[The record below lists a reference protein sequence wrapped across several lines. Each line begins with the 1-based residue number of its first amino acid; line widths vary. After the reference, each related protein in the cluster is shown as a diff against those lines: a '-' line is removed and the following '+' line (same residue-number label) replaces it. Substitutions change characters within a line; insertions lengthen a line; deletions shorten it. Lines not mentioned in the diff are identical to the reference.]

1 MQDLV
6 EPRLLEPSTSEVMVK
21 AITNGSEIA
30 FRLEWL
36 DESQS
41 DMPGPRHFIDG
52 CAVQLPSKVDPN
64 VPAPQMGEV
73 GKTVE
78 ISYWRADWQAIVEG
92 RADNINAIYP
102 NASIDHYPAEAQPL
116 ENNPQAQAEAAARY
130 APARALGS
138 RRSGPR
144 EQPVEDLIAE
154 GPSTLSP
161 APNAVSKGKGVKTP
175 KGWGRC
181 HLAAVTR
188 WLLSRD
194 AVPDRVCCLGRLP
207 HRGWSK
213 KDANRL
219 GAVDLKVRT
228 ENMAVIS
235 DLMKVHKV
243 IDELFFEH
251 QRALL
256 HFDFE
261 KALGLLNAYESTLFS
276 HMADEENILLP
287 VYEKRAD
294 FPAAGAPK
302 LYYDDHAKMRSHL
315 GLFKQTIRDMQ
326 SEPELDRVLLQ
337 LLDREAFYLRLCSH
351 HDRREADY
359 LYPILDALLADE
371 EKYEMLER
379 VRLRGERH

>member
-1 MQDLV
+1 MRFVTSLTILALLFATSCNKVQVPTPEVNVAQVKEITLDPNAAVWDAVSLHASKMILQDLV

-102 NASIDHYPAEAQPL
+102 NASIDHYPAEAKPL
-116 ENNPQAQAEAAARY
+116 ENNPQAQAETAARY
-130 APARALGS
+130 APARALGN

-175 KGWGRC
+175 KGW
-181 HLAAVTR
+181 AV
-188 WLLSRD
+188 
-194 AVPDRVCCLGRLP
+194 
-207 HRGWSK
+207 
-213 KDANRL
+213 
-219 GAVDLKVRT
+219 
-228 ENMAVIS
+228 VIS
-235 DLMKVHKV
+235 RPMP
-243 IDELFFEH
+243 
-251 QRALL
+251 A
-256 HFDFE
+256 
-261 KALGLLNAYESTLFS
+261 GFS
-276 HMADEENILLP
+276 
-287 VYEKRAD
+287 
-294 FPAAGAPK
+294 AATPSQIAFAVWEGSHIEVGAR
-302 LYYDDHAKMRSHL
+302 KMRTGWVPL
-315 GLFKQTIRDMQ
+315 
-326 SEPELDRVLLQ
+326 
-337 LLDREAFYLRLCSH
+337 
-351 HDRREADY
+351 
-359 LYPILDALLADE
+359 IL
-371 EKYEMLER
+371 K
-379 VRLRGERH
+379 

>member
-1 MQDLV
+1 MRFVTSLTILALLFATSCTKVQIPTPEVNVAQVKEITLDPNAAVWDAVSLHASKMILQDLV

-36 DESQS
+36 DASQS

-102 NASIDHYPAEAQPL
+102 NASIDHYPAEAKPL
-116 ENNPQAQAEAAARY
+116 ENNPQAQAETAARY

-175 KGWGRC
+175 KGW
-181 HLAAVTR
+181 AV
-188 WLLSRD
+188 
-194 AVPDRVCCLGRLP
+194 
-207 HRGWSK
+207 
-213 KDANRL
+213 
-219 GAVDLKVRT
+219 
-228 ENMAVIS
+228 VIS
-235 DLMKVHKV
+235 RPMPAG
-243 IDELFFEH
+243 F
-251 QRALL
+251 
-256 HFDFE
+256 
-261 KALGLLNAYESTLFS
+261 STATPSQIAFAVWEGS
-276 HMADEENILLP
+276 HVE
-287 VYEKRAD
+287 V
-294 FPAAGAPK
+294 GAR
-302 LYYDDHAKMRSHL
+302 KMRTGWVPL
-315 GLFKQTIRDMQ
+315 
-326 SEPELDRVLLQ
+326 
-337 LLDREAFYLRLCSH
+337 
-351 HDRREADY
+351 
-359 LYPILDALLADE
+359 IL
-371 EKYEMLER
+371 K
-379 VRLRGERH
+379 

>member
-1 MQDLV
+1 MRFVTSLTILALLFATSCTKVQIPTPEVNVAQVKEITLDPNAAVWDAVSLHASKMILQDLV

-36 DESQS
+36 DASQS

-102 NASIDHYPAEAQPL
+102 NASIDHYPAEAKPL

-161 APNAVSKGKGVKTP
+161 APNPVSKGKGVKTP
-175 KGWGRC
+175 KGWAVVISRPLPAGFS
-181 HLAAVTR
+181 AVTP
-188 WLLSRD
+188 SQIAF
-194 AVPDRVCCLGRLP
+194 AVWEGSHIEV
-207 HRGWSK
+207 
-213 KDANRL
+213 
-219 GAVDLKVRT
+219 GAR
-228 ENMAVIS
+228 
-235 DLMKVHKV
+235 
-243 IDELFFEH
+243 
-251 QRALL
+251 
-256 HFDFE
+256 
-261 KALGLLNAYESTLFS
+261 
-276 HMADEENILLP
+276 
-287 VYEKRAD
+287 
-294 FPAAGAPK
+294 
-302 LYYDDHAKMRSHL
+302 KMRTGWVPL
-315 GLFKQTIRDMQ
+315 
-326 SEPELDRVLLQ
+326 
-337 LLDREAFYLRLCSH
+337 
-351 HDRREADY
+351 
-359 LYPILDALLADE
+359 IL
-371 EKYEMLER
+371 K
-379 VRLRGERH
+379 